1 MITFAE
7 IIKERLEK
15 NFAEYQVDI
24 GFKEDY
30 IPGKLPGVLITPKS
44 QVKNIR
50 SLNGIGKKVNLI
62 IYFFDQH
69 NPVTTIQEVKACEEI
84 IKTLETDGEI
94 VAKYIDLSTNLN
106 VDIQKE
112 EEDLNGIFIGT
123 ISVNADLRRGNS

>member
-1 MITFAE
+1 MIAFAE
-7 IIKERLEK
+7 IIKDRLEI

-24 GFKEDY
+24 GFKDDY
-30 IPGKLPGVLITPKS
+30 IPGKLPGVLIVPKS
-44 QVKNIR
+44 QDKGLV

-69 NPVTTIQEVKACEEI
+69 NPTTTVQEVKSCEEI
-84 IKTLETDGEI
+84 VKLLETDGEI

-106 VDIQKE
+106 VDVQKE

-123 ISVNADLRRGNS
+123 ISVNADLRR

>member
-7 IIKERLEK
+7 IIKNRLEK

-44 QVKNIR
+44 QVKSIR

-69 NPVTTIQEVKACEEI
+69 NPDTTVQEINACEEI
-84 IKTLETDGEI
+84 VKTLETDGEI

-106 VDIQKE
+106 VEVQKE
-112 EEDLNGIFIGT
+112 EEELNGVFIGI
-123 ISVNADLRRGNS
+123 ISINADLRR

>member
-44 QVKNIR
+44 QIKDIV

-69 NPVTTIQEVKACEEI
+69 NPATSIQEVKACEEI
-84 IKTLETDGEI
+84 VKHLEIDGEI
-94 VAKYIDLSTNLN
+94 VAKYIGLSTNLN

-112 EEDLNGIFIGT
+112 EENLNGIFIGT
-123 ISVNADLRRGNS
+123 ISVNADLRR

>member
-7 IIKERLEK
+7 IIKDRLEK
-15 NFAEYQVDI
+15 KFAEYQVDI

-50 SLNGIGKKVNLI
+50 SLNGIGKKVNLV

-69 NPVTTIQEVKACEEI
+69 EPRATAQEVGACEEI
-84 IKTLETDGEI
+84 VKLLETDGEI

-112 EEDLNGIFIGT
+112 DEDLNGIFTGI
-123 ISVNADLRRGNS
+123 ISINADLRR

>member
-7 IIKERLEK
+7 IIKNRLEK

-44 QVKNIR
+44 QVKSIR

-69 NPVTTIQEVKACEEI
+69 NPDTTVQEINTCEEI
-84 IKTLETDGEI
+84 VKTLETDGEI

-106 VDIQKE
+106 VEVQKE
-112 EEDLNGIFIGT
+112 EEELNGVFIGI
-123 ISVNADLRRGNS
+123 ISINADLRR

>member
-7 IIKERLEK
+7 IIKDRLEK

-44 QVKNIR
+44 QIKNIR

-69 NPVTTIQEVKACEEI
+69 NPVTTAQEIKACEEI
-84 IKTLETDGEI
+84 IELLETDDEI
-94 VAKYIDLSTNLN
+94 ISKYIDLSTNLN

-112 EEDLNGIFIGT
+112 EEELNGIFIGT
-123 ISVNADLRRGNS
+123 ISVNTDLRR